1 MKLNKIFNKIFNKT
15 FPGKRNDLTLIDPM
29 NYKPQIFIGE
39 VLQCLVDKYVM
50 TYENIWG
57 EGMVRP
63 HLVKS
68 SHCKI
73 LVPLKGVPI
82 LRHFFRK
89 KIFLVVAAT

>member
-1 MKLNKIFNKIFNKT
+1 M
-15 FPGKRNDLTLIDPM
+15 TLIHPM
-29 NYKPQIFIGE
+29 SSKIQFFTNV

-50 TYENIWG
+50 TYQNIWS

-73 LVPLKGVPI
+73 LVPLKSVPI

-89 KIFLVVAAT
+89 KIFLVIAAT